1 MSTSADSEDRILASD
16 DPTASENIRSSGVQQ
31 ANSRWRDARGA
42 VRSALMTPSGDLR
55 EFSLAGGSPPP
66 VGLAAFRRWVNQ
78 SLDEIVL
85 DAPSTR
91 TAERGRHWTAGY
103 VADAYRHGL
112 KRADQALEERGYTL
126 PPRRPASVIRDSDHQ
141 GLVSDLQLQLF
152 NDVEK
157 AVTDTAQDA
166 VRAYGSTM
174 TNAAGA
180 AALKPL
186 LDSVQDRYSAVGEY
200 RVPLSIET
208 RVVETVN
215 RAALSRYD
223 SAGVESVGGVIEV
236 PEEQQTGS
244 TDRVR
249 WISASDDKV
258 CQTCMELGDSTH
270 KLSDVVNGNAPM
282 PVRDTHVLCRC
293 FTVPI

>member
-1 MSTSADSEDRILASD
+1 MSTSASSEDRILASD

-31 ANSRWRDARGA
+31 ANARWRDARGA

-126 PPRRPASVIRDSDHQ
+126 PPRRPESVIRDSDHQ

-174 TNAAGA
+174 TNAAGT

-186 LDSVQDRYSAVGEY
+186 LDSVQDRYSKVGEY
-200 RVPLSIET
+200 RVPLSIEN

-215 RAALSRYD
+215 RAALTRYD

-236 PEEQQTGS
+236 PEEQQTDS
-244 TDRVR
+244 TDRVVFLDAGDER
-249 WISASDDKV
+249 V
-258 CQTCMELGDSTH
+258 CPTCRMLSGRSFA
-270 KLSDVVNGNAPM
+270 LSDVLNGDAPM
-282 PVRDTHVLCRC
+282 PVRDTHIQCRC
-293 FTVPI
+293 FVIPN

>member
-16 DPTASENIRSSGVQQ
+16 DPTASENIRESGVQQ
-31 ANSRWRDARGA
+31 ANARWRDARGA

-91 TAERGRHWTAGY
+91 TAERGRHWTASY
-103 VADAYRHGL
+103 VSDAYSHGL

-126 PPRRPASVIRDSDHQ
+126 PPRRPESVIRDSDHQ

-174 TNAAGA
+174 TNAAGT

-186 LDSVQDRYSAVGEY
+186 LDSVQDCYSSVGEY

-223 SAGVESVGGVIEV
+223 SAGVESVGGVIEI
-236 PEEQQTGS
+236 PEERQSES
-244 TDRVR
+244 TDRVQ
-249 WISASDDKV
+249 WISADDGRT
-258 CQTCMELGDSTH
+258 CEDCLTLATQTFP
-270 KLSDVVNGNAPM
+270 LSDFLAGKT
-282 PVRDTHVLCRC
+282 PVPGPGQHPRCRC
-293 FTVPI
+293 FVIPN